1 MNRLCKEYKVL
12 YSDAMKNQTR
22 HSRYRIDRF
31 SAESLKDNPLGS
43 PVERGIR
50 IYLPPGY
57 FESPEARYPVVYLL
71 HGYGADSSR
80 SIVCSQKDRRKNYH
94 ILLRIYFR
102 KVLSRLLT
110 FEDLDELILRGELPP
125 FILVQPDGSL
135 HLPNKFGVKGLNG
148 KVGGKGSLYSDS
160 PFTGNYATYIFE
172 DVVQYVDGHYRTICE
187 KNGRALMGASM
198 GGYGAL
204 LGGILHPDLFEAIV
218 SLSPNISCLD
228 LLDVQLVVPFNR
240 IIFSDA
246 KAKQIGRLELEDI
259 LDTCDLV
266 YSNDRRLLPTLKRDE
281 KGRVVEMDSSA
292 RENWARPGLPSLVE
306 SHPEAFQGVRLL
318 FNCEESDE
326 FGFAEPCRRF
336 HALLQRRGN
345 EHVFAIY
352 SDPEA
357 ARISPHSLGIAWHIL
372 PGLRFCLMN
381 QES

>member
-1 MNRLCKEYKVL
+1 MNRKL
-12 YSDAMKNQTR
+12 D
-22 HSRYRIDRF
+22 RYRSDTF
-31 SAESLKDNPLGS
+31 SGESMKDNPLGS

-71 HGYGADSSR
+71 HGYGTDSSN
-80 SIVCSQKDRRKNYH
+80 STVGSQKDIRKKYH
-94 ILLRIYFR
+94 ILLRITFR
-102 KVLSRLLT
+102 KIFTRLLT
-110 FEDLDELILRGELPP
+110 FEDLDELILRSELPP

-148 KVGGKGSLYSDS
+148 KVGSKGSLYTDS
-160 PFTGNYATYIFE
+160 PFTGKYTTYIFE
-172 DVVQYVDGHYRTICE
+172 DVVQYVDSRYRTICE

-204 LGGILHPDLFEAIV
+204 LGGILYPSLFQAIV

-228 LLDVQLVVPFNR
+228 LLEARLVVPFNR
-240 IIFSDA
+240 ILFSDA
-246 KAKQIGRLELEDI
+246 KAEERGRLELEDI

-266 YSNDRRLLPTLKRDE
+266 HSDDRRLVPTLKRDDT
-281 KGRVVEMDSSA
+281 GRVVEMDSSA
-292 RENWARPGLPSLVE
+292 RDNWVRPGLPSRVE

-326 FGFAEPCRRF
+326 FGFAGPCRRF
-336 HALLQRRGN
+336 HALLQRQGIDHAF
-345 EHVFAIY
+345 EIY
-352 SDPEA
+352 SNPEA

-372 PGLRFCLMN
+372 SGLRFCLTDR
-381 QES
+381 ES

>member
-1 MNRLCKEYKVL
+1 MNRKE
-12 YSDAMKNQTR
+12 D
-22 HSRYRIDRF
+22 RYRIDRF

-57 FESPEARYPVVYLL
+57 FGSPGARYPVVYLL

-80 SIVCSQKDRRKNYH
+80 AIVCSRKDIRKNYH
-94 ILLRIYFR
+94 ILLRIVFR
-102 KVLSRLLT
+102 NAVTRLPT
-110 FEDLDELILRGELPP
+110 FEDLDELILRSELPH

-135 HLPNKFGVKGLNG
+135 HLPNKFGVKGLDG
-148 KVGGKGSLYSDS
+148 KVGSKGSLYSDS

-172 DVVQYVDGHYRTICE
+172 DVVRYVDNHYRTICE
-187 KNGRALMGASM
+187 KSGRALMGASM

-204 LGGILHPDLFEAIV
+204 LGGILYPGLFEAIV

-228 LLDVQLVVPFNR
+228 LLDLRLVVPFTR

-246 KAKQIGRLELEDI
+246 KAEEIGRLELEDI

-266 YSNDRRLLPTLKRDE
+266 HSNDRRLVPTLKRDE
-281 KGRVVEMDSSA
+281 KGRVIEMDSFA

-318 FNCEESDE
+318 FNCGESDE
-326 FGFAEPCRRF
+326 FGFAGPCRRF
-336 HALLQRRGN
+336 HALLQRRGIDHAF
-345 EHVFAIY
+345 EIY
-352 SDPEA
+352 SDPKA
-357 ARISPHSLGIAWHIL
+357 ARISPHSLGIRWHIL
-372 PGLRFCLMN
+372 PGLRFCLQGRN
-381 QES
+381 S

>member
-1 MNRLCKEYKVL
+1 MYKKE
-12 YSDAMKNQTR
+12 DR
-22 HSRYRIDRF
+22 CRFDRF
-31 SAESLKDNPLGS
+31 SAESLKGNPLGS

-57 FESPEARYPVVYLL
+57 FESPVARYPVVYLL
-71 HGYGADSSR
+71 HGYGTDSSN
-80 SIVCSQKDRRKNYH
+80 SIVGSRKDIRKKYH
-94 ILLRIYFR
+94 ILLRITFR
-102 KVLSRLLT
+102 KIFTRLPT

-135 HLPNKFGVKGLNG
+135 HLPNKFGAKGLNG
-148 KVGGKGSLYSDS
+148 KVGSKGSLYTDS
-160 PFTGNYATYIFE
+160 PFTGKYTAYIFE

-204 LGGILHPDLFEAIV
+204 LGGILYPSLFQAV
-218 SLSPNISCLD
+218 VALSPSISCLD
-228 LLDVQLVVPFNR
+228 LLDVGLVAPFNR
-240 IIFSDA
+240 ILFNNA
-246 KAKQIGRLELEDI
+246 KAEEMGRLELEDI

-266 YSNDRRLLPTLKRDE
+266 YSDDRRLVPTLKRNE

-292 RENWARPGLPSLVE
+292 RNNWARSDLGPLAE

-318 FNCEESDE
+318 LNCEESDE
-326 FGFAEPCRRF
+326 FGFAGPCRRF
-336 HALLQRRGN
+336 HALLQRQGIDHAF
-345 EHVFAIY
+345 EIY

-372 PGLRFCLMN
+372 SGLRFCLRN
-381 QES
+381 PES

>member
-1 MNRLCKEYKVL
+1 MNRKE
-12 YSDAMKNQTR
+12 D
-22 HSRYRIDRF
+22 RYRIDRF

-57 FESPEARYPVVYLL
+57 FGSPGARYPVVYLL

-80 SIVCSQKDRRKNYH
+80 SIICSRKDIRKNYH
-94 ILLRIYFR
+94 ILLRIVFR
-102 KVLSRLLT
+102 NAVTRLPT
-110 FEDLDELILRGELPP
+110 FEDLDELILRGELPH

-135 HLPNKFGVKGLNG
+135 HLPNKFGVKGLDG
-148 KVGGKGSLYSDS
+148 KVGSKGSLYSDS

-172 DVVQYVDGHYRTICE
+172 DVVRYVDNHYRTICE
-187 KNGRALMGASM
+187 KSGRALMGASM

-204 LGGILHPDLFEAIV
+204 LGGILYPGLFEAIV

-228 LLDVQLVVPFNR
+228 LLDLRLVVPFTR
-240 IIFSDA
+240 ILFSDA
-246 KAKQIGRLELEDI
+246 KAEEIGRLELEDI

-266 YSNDRRLLPTLKRDE
+266 HSNDRRLVPTLKRDE
-281 KGRVVEMDSSA
+281 KGRVIEMDSSA

-326 FGFAEPCRRF
+326 FGFAGPCRRF
-336 HALLQRRGN
+336 HALLQRRGIDHAF
-345 EHVFAIY
+345 EIY
-352 SDPEA
+352 SDPKA
-357 ARISPHSLGIAWHIL
+357 ARISPHSLGIRWHIL
-372 PGLRFCLMN
+372 PGLRFCLQGRN
-381 QES
+381 S